1 MTLTDIDM
9 SNNCLKLKEA
19 SLQLSDTVKQM
30 EQALAKQRHSMVE
43 QASLLLAAQQE
54 ANAAAAAAA
63 AAAPGGGN
71 ETTSGTTTAAAADAA
86 ESQDGEQS
94 QNQDNLI

>member
-54 ANAAAAAAA
+54 ASAAAAAAA
-63 AAAPGGGN
+63 AASGGGN
-71 ETTSGTTTAAAADAA
+71 SAEATSGTTAAADAA
-86 ESQDGEQS
+86 EPQDGDQTT
-94 QNQDNLI
+94 NQDNLI

>member
-1 MTLTDIDM
+1 MRVCPAGGVASGGSDDSSSFDGAAAAAAANQRCLFVMTLTDVDM

-43 QASLLLAAQQE
+43 QASLLLAAQQ
-54 ANAAAAAAA
+54 
-63 AAAPGGGN
+63 
-71 ETTSGTTTAAAADAA
+71 
-86 ESQDGEQS
+86 QV
-94 QNQDNLI
+94 